1 MKTGQCSASMLVA
14 LATLVVGLAPFV
26 QGQTEAGARV
36 RVTTNAQKKVVGT
49 LMTADADSVRLI
61 SSKHRR
67 VVSVPTASIVRLEK
81 SGGRRSNFGGGALI
95 GGLVGGGVGLLL
107 GVLASTDNS
116 GWWEVGGEEVAAGT
130 AVLGLAGAGLGTII
144 GGVSHKDKWEQLP
157 RPGTSAVY
165 LGSDSVPREAD
176 ALPAVR

>member
-1 MKTGQCSASMLVA
+1 MLVVV
-14 LATLVVGLAPFV
+14 ATLLLGTAHLI
-26 QGQTEAGARV
+26 QSQTEPGARV
-36 RVTTNAQKKVVGT
+36 RVTTNNQKKMVGT
-49 LMTADADSVRLI
+49 LMSADADSVRLI
-61 SSKHRR
+61 SSKNRR

-116 GWWEVGGEEVAAGT
+116 GWWEVGGEEIAAGT

-144 GGVSHKDKWEQLP
+144 GGVSHKDKWERLP
-157 RPGTSAVY
+157 TPGTSAVY
-165 LGSDSVPREAD
+165 FGSDSAPREAD